1 MMYPFQW
8 ELSGFGV
15 RLDITTITMTVK
27 ILIFGAGWLSAFL
40 IPLCKERQLTY
51 AATTRDGSDGTLTVT
66 FVFDASSDVIETY
79 RNLPDA
85 STVLITFPIT
95 EPAGPT
101 QSAIQPRFMLLGATG
116 IWEVCVSHSIQV
128 SSLIVRLGSQKAL
141 FGSITDKKSVQFKT
155 SSNRGAGVV
164 GFISHESKLQC

>member
-1 MMYPFQW
+1 M
-8 ELSGFGV
+8 
-15 RLDITTITMTVK
+15 
-27 ILIFGAGWLSAFL
+27 
-40 IPLCKERQLTY
+40 
-51 AATTRDGSDGTLTVT
+51 T

-85 STVLITFPIT
+85 STVLITFPIST
-95 EPAGPT
+95 ESGGPT
-101 QSAIQPRFMLLGATG
+101 KLVNLYAGSRQSAIQPRFMLLGATG
-116 IWEVCVSHSIQV
+116 IWEVRVSRSIQV